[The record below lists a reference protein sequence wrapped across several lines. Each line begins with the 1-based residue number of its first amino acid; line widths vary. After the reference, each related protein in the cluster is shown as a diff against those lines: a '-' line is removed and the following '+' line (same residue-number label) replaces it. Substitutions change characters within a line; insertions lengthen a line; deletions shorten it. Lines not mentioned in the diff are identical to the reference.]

1 MQGVNTVH
9 VRCRS
14 ARLQGDIALLG
25 KLHRVAQQVQQYL
38 ANARRVTVDPLR
50 HALAPVADQL
60 DTLLLGIGV
69 EDGQAV
75 LKQRLKVKGAEIEI
89 NLAGSNFR
97 VIENVVD
104 DIQQVAAG
112 VVDGFDVIALGSI
125 QLRAAHQV
133 GEAK

>member
-1 MQGVNTVH
+1 VPMGGENTVH
-9 VRCRS
+9 VRCS
-14 ARLQGDIALLG
+14 SECLQGHVTLVG
-25 KLHRVAQQVQQYL
+25 ELHRVSRQIQQYL

-75 LKQRLKVKGAEIEI
+75 LKQRLKVKGADIEI

-104 DIQQVAAG
+104 DIQQAAAG
-112 VVDGFDVIALGSI
+112 VVD
-125 QLRAAHQV
+125 
-133 GEAK
+133 